1 MNYIL
6 QYWGEIEAGNVAVSK
21 RVKRQYAKIV
31 DDIANPKGGYIFSE
45 ARAMRPIEF
54 VEKFCKHSKGEW
66 AGRFVELELFQK
78 AFISALFGFVHEDT
92 GLRRYK
98 EALFYVARKNGKSTL
113 LAGIALYMLIS
124 DGEMGA
130 EVYSAATKKD
140 QAQIIFTETH
150 NMIRQN
156 PALAKHLKKRKVD
169 LYFPLTLS
177 KFQPLGRD
185 SDTLDGLNANCII
198 MDELHGI
205 KDRNMYE
212 VLKQSQSARRQ
223 PILVMITTAGTL
235 RECIFDDMY
244 AYACNVVDGVFEDN
258 RFLPILYELDGR
270 EEWTNPNAWQKA
282 NPALGTIK
290 KHEDLLEKVQRAQN
304 NVRDLSGVLV
314 KDFNIRESRSTAW
327 LSFDDIVNLE
337 TFDIEQFK
345 GSYAIGGAD
354 LSRTRD
360 LTCATL
366 LLFEKGT
373 LKRHVTQMYWLPSD
387 NFEQRIKQEKVPY
400 DTWLDRGLLRLC
412 DGNTINYTDVTDWF
426 LEMANKY
433 QIMPLWLYYDN
444 WSATYWTEQMKAHG
458 FNMVACIQGAKT
470 LSLPMQSLGADLQ
483 KKKINYNNN
492 PLLAWCLGNTAVKTD
507 RNGNIVPIK
516 NQTERQRIDGTAS
529 LLNAYVGLHEHYNEV
544 MSLFQG
550 VV

>member
-6 QYWGEIEAGNVAVSK
+6 QYWHEIEAGNVVVSK
-21 RVKRQYAKIV
+21 RLRRQYEKIV
-31 DDIANPKGGYIFSE
+31 DDIAKPKGGYIFDE
-45 ARAMRPIEF
+45 DRAMRPIDF

-66 AGRFVELELFQK
+66 AGRPVNLELFQK
-78 AFISALFGFVHEDT
+78 AFISALFGFVHAET

-140 QAQIIFTETH
+140 QAQIIFNETH

-156 PALAKHLKKRKVD
+156 PNLSKHLKKRKSD

-223 PILVMITTAGTL
+223 PVLVMITTAGTL

-244 AYACNVVDGVFEDN
+244 SYACNVVDGVFEDN
-258 RFLPILYELDGR
+258 RFLPILYELDER
-270 EEWTNPNAWQKA
+270 EEWTNPAAWQKA
-282 NPALGTIK
+282 NPALGIIK

-304 NVRDLSGVLV
+304 NVRDLSGILV
-314 KDFNIRESRSTAW
+314 KEFNIRETRSTAW
-327 LSFDDIVNLE
+327 LSYDDIVNLE
-337 TFDIEQFK
+337 TFDIEQFR

-400 DTWLDRGLLRLC
+400 DIWLERGLLRLC
-412 DGNTINYTDVTDWF
+412 DGNTINYHDVTDWF
-426 LEMANKY
+426 LEMSNQY
-433 QIMPLWLYYDN
+433 QIFPLWLYYDN
-444 WSATYWTEQMKAHG
+444 WSATYWTQQMKAHG
-458 FNMVACIQGAKT
+458 FNMVDCRQGAKT

-483 KKKINYNNN
+483 AKRVNYNNN

-516 NQTERQRIDGTAS
+516 NQSEKQRIDGTAS
-529 LLNAYVGLHEHYNEV
+529 LLNAYVGLHEHYNEIL
-544 MSLFQG
+544 SLFQG
-550 VV
+550 GV

>member
-1 MNYIL
+1 
-6 QYWGEIEAGNVAVSK
+6 
-21 RVKRQYAKIV
+21 
-31 DDIANPKGGYIFSE
+31 
-45 ARAMRPIEF
+45 MRPIEF

-66 AGRFVELELFQK
+66 AGRFVESELFQK